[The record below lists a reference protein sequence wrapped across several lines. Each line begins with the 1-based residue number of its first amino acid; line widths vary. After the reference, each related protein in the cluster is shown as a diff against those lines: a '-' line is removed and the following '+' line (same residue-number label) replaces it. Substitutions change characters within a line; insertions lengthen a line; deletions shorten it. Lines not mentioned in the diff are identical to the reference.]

1 MFVLPSE
8 DCTFITFEPL
18 VSGGPSVAQ
27 STRLGAGRSCGVS
40 RKSCGA
46 TYDGFPSPAAL
57 GTSPQADKAFS
68 RFYLTQREVR
78 RNVPEMSNPARNQE
92 LRTAVLAL
100 IVGQVK
106 SSPRQDQ
113 FRHSTKEPTKLSGI
127 GKVTVPESVWQSLV
141 DAPELAAFA
150 ISFNHDQGTAP
161 EFMLERR

>member
-1 MFVLPSE
+1 
-8 DCTFITFEPL
+8 
-18 VSGGPSVAQ
+18 
-27 STRLGAGRSCGVS
+27 
-40 RKSCGA
+40 
-46 TYDGFPSPAAL
+46 
-57 GTSPQADKAFS
+57 
-68 RFYLTQREVR
+68 LTKREVR